1 MRVRRRAQ
9 LFSLVSACTV
19 LAATG
24 CAAGGPSASGA
35 ALDQASCDKITSG
48 AAAGAGASPKRPG
61 GDGRSLHVQQ
71 ASLRTGLPKTA
82 ASGKT
87 INFVGGA
94 YTGTTEA
101 YWKDLA
107 GKFEAAN
114 PGYKVNIRIID
125 WNNIDQQVSTM
136 IQTKQYP
143 DVLNQNKFSGW
154 AANGLLQPID
164 SLVSPE
170 VGNDFIPSFKE
181 NSFYKGSQ
189 YGLPLIASTRAL
201 FYNKDIFAKA
211 GIDKP
216 PATWAELVVAAQKIK
231 AAGYTGYGLP
241 LGGEENQGEWSL
253 WMWSNGGDW
262 KSNDQWSVSSDRNV
276 ESLNFLSCLA
286 NVYQVTQP
294 NPGQTNRTDGVFRPF
309 ANGQTGMIM
318 GASFAPSLFKQ
329 WNSTV
334 DYGIA
339 PIPVNKGTKPFT
351 LGVQDYLVSFKN
363 PGNTEAVSKF
373 LNFFYQT
380 DNYVRFLTS
389 QGFLPT
395 TKTASAALKDE
406 PDFAPYLDL
415 LPIAKFY
422 PSTDPGFPKAQ
433 GTLEAQLGT
442 ALTPG
447 ADTKSVL
454 DQVQTAA
461 TQGNG
466 G

>member
-1 MRVRRRAQ
+1 MNTRGRAR
-9 LFSLVSACTV
+9 LLSLIGACTV
-19 LAATG
+19 VAAAG
-24 CAAGGPSASGA
+24 CAAGGSSASTTT
-35 ALDQASCDKITSG
+35 LDEASCNQITGG
-48 AAAGAGASPKRPG
+48 ASAGATASLGQPG
-61 GDGRSLHVQQ
+61 SGGHGLQIQQ
-71 ASLRTGLPKTA
+71 ASVRTGMPKAAA
-82 ASGKT
+82 ASKT

-114 PGYKVNIRIID
+114 PGYTVNVRIID

-143 DVLNQNKFSGW
+143 DILNENKFSGW
-154 AANGLLQPID
+154 AANGLLQPVN
-164 SLVSPE
+164 SLVAPSVE
-170 VGNDFIPSFKE
+170 SDFIPAFKQ
-181 NSFYKGSQ
+181 NSNYQGSQ

-211 GIDKP
+211 GISQP
-216 PATWAELVVAAQKIK
+216 PATWAELVADAQKIK
-231 AAGYTGYGLP
+231 SAGYTGYGLP
-241 LGGEENQGEWSL
+241 LGAEENQGEWSM

-262 KSNDQWSVSSDRNV
+262 KSGNQWSINSPRNV
-276 ESLNFLSCLA
+276 QTLNFLSCLA
-286 NVYQVTQP
+286 NVYKVTQP

-309 ANGQTGMIM
+309 SNGQIGMIE

-334 DYGIA
+334 KYGVA
-339 PIPVNKGTKPFT
+339 PIPVNNGTKPFT
-351 LGVQDYLVSFKN
+351 LGVQDYLMSFKN
-363 PGNTEAVSKF
+363 PGNTDAVSKF

-395 TKTASAALKDE
+395 TQSASTALKGN
-406 PDFAPYLDL
+406 PDFAPYVGL

-442 ALTPG
+442 AVTAG

-454 DQVQTAA
+454 DQIQAAA